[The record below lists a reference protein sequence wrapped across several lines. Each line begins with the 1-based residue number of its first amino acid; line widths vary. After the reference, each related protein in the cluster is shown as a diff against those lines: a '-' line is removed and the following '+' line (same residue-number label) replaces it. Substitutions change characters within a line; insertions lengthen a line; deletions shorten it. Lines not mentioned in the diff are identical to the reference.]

1 MERTSPLPGYLDG
14 LASRPLTVCMVRTPT
29 LTSVG
34 AVGQDAVPP
43 IGPAYI
49 TGSMVAA
56 GHNVSAVDAV
66 GESLE
71 QYTRLSGYEHVLA
84 HGLTGPE
91 IVARIPADVD
101 VIAISG
107 MFSVE
112 WPITKPII
120 DTIREAFPDALVVM
134 GGEHV
139 TAAPEFSMD
148 SSPIDVGVLGEGE
161 ETMLDL
167 LDVYARGGDFGE
179 VNGIVYRKDGEL
191 RHTAP
196 RARIRDIDEIAPPSW
211 DLWPVENYIDRELTH
226 GVNLGRS
233 MPILASRGCPY
244 QCTFCSS
251 PQMWTTLWRARDPKL
266 LIAEMKE
273 YMARYDV
280 TNFDFYD
287 LTAIVKKAWI
297 LEFCSLLEKE
307 ELNIT
312 WQLPSGTRSEAI
324 DGEVAELL
332 FRSGCRSMN
341 YAPESGSQE
350 ELIRIKKKV
359 KIDRMLTSMKQVH
372 DKGVQIKVNFIF
384 GLPGQTWRDVR
395 KTFKFF
401 TQLAWIGVEDIAC
414 FPYSPYPGTELFD
427 QLVESGKI
435 VVDEDYFI
443 SLLGYT
449 DVANSTS
456 YSDFISSRQLS
467 VLNITGMAFFYSLSY
482 LFRPWRALKFIGGVL
497 TSKNSSKLTMALAN
511 TRRKRQAQRLF
522 RQTGQQTVNI
532 PLRLDAPPRS
542 PRRRGRTAEPVAAD
556 GDAGRPE

>member
-1 MERTSPLPGYLDG
+1 
-14 LASRPLTVCMVRTPT
+14 MVRTPT

-56 GHNVSAVDAV
+56 GHDVSAVDAV

-71 QYTRLSGYEHVLA
+71 QYTRLPGYENVLV

-91 IVARIPADVD
+91 IVERIPVEVD

-120 DTIREAFPDALVVM
+120 ETIRDAFPDALIVI

-139 TAAPEFSMD
+139 TAAPRFSLD
-148 SSPIDVGVLGEGE
+148 NCQAIDVGVLGEGE
-161 ETMLDL
+161 ETMLEL
-167 LDVYARGGDFGE
+167 LDVYSRGGPLGD
-179 VNGIVYRKDGEL
+179 VSGIVYRSNGEI

-196 RARIRDIDEIAPPSW
+196 RARIRDIDEIAPPAW
-211 DLWPVENYIDRELTH
+211 ELWPVENYIDRELTH

-251 PQMWTTLWRARDPKL
+251 PQMWKPLWRARDPEL
-266 LIAEMKE
+266 LVAEMKQ
-273 YMARYDV
+273 YMQRYDV

-287 LTAIVKKAWI
+287 LTAIVKKDWI
-297 LEFCSLLEKE
+297 VKFCRLLEE
-307 ELNIT
+307 ENLDIT

-324 DGEVAELL
+324 DEEVGELL
-332 FRSGCRSMN
+332 YRSGCRSMN
-341 YAPESGSQE
+341 YAPETGSQE
-350 ELIRIKKKV
+350 ELKRIKKKV
-359 KIDRMLTSMKQVH
+359 KVDRMLVSMKAVH
-372 DKGVQIKVNFIF
+372 KQGVQIKVNFIF

-395 KTFKFF
+395 QTFKFF
-401 TQLAWIGVEDIAC
+401 AKLAWIGVDDIAC

-427 QLVESGKI
+427 QLVESGRI
-435 VVDEDYFI
+435 TVDEEYFI

-467 VLNITGMAFFYSLSY
+467 ILNLTGMAFFYSLNY
-482 LFRPWRALKFIGGVL
+482 LFRPWRAVKFVGGVL
-497 TSKNSSKLTMALAN
+497 TSKNTSKLTMALAN
-511 TRRKRQAQRLF
+511 TRRKRKAAKLF

-532 PLRLDAPPRS
+532 PVGQAGVPALSSYGRPR
-542 PRRRGRTAEPVAAD
+542 PRKRATTAAGRKNPGLSDAEP
-556 GDAGRPE
+556 R